1 MSKILQKTMLTQV
14 TRAITNFNMIQP
26 GDRVAVG
33 VSGGKDSNSLL
44 FCLNLYRHRYL
55 KKIPFELHAVHLDMG
70 LGANLDPLKQ
80 FCERLE
86 IPLTVK
92 PTDIAAILFDIR
104 KESNPCALCATLRRG
119 ALHNTVL
126 DLGFNKVALAHHLD
140 DAVET
145 FFMSLLFNG
154 IMKTFSPKTYL
165 DRTDLTLIRPFVYV
179 TEDQVKQLLP
189 LEDIPVIHNPC
200 PANKKTKREEIKNL
214 IDSLSQQ
221 YPDIRQK
228 FLTSLHN
235 FDTKNLWPV
244 MENMKGRWG

>member
-44 FCLNLYRHRYL
+44 FCLNMYRHRYL

-70 LGANLDPLKQ
+70 LGANLDPLKK

-140 DAVET
+140 DVVET

-189 LEDIPVIHNPC
+189 LEDIPVIQNPC

-214 IDSLSQQ
+214 IGSLSQQ